1 MIHYLE
7 VKVEWLTTSEQA
19 GRRKDREAVCG
30 QGRKLNVV
38 EIGVKKVD
46 MLSSSTGSESV
57 LGNLANILATSSR
70 DTRCAPRA

>member
-1 MIHYLE
+1 MIYYLE